1 MNPFLSTAPRL
12 RMRFEWV
19 LIAIILCVF
28 YGTHFKRDWSLHV
41 DQELT
46 LAYNAILLNSG
57 LWQEYYDHPGFFT
70 ILLLSFLMKVAHAIG
85 YLSVANIEEL
95 NRAPSMFIAF
105 GQMLVVAKHLA
116 MLSCLGLCLITY
128 RTLLRFLSAPGLCFV
143 LTLAVFFSSGVI
155 EHFINPRTELITFLL
170 FLGSILS
177 CYAWLSNRVPTVR
190 AYLFWLIWILL
201 ILLSF
206 GLSWQQGLFQEEA
219 PGFGYQVGFLI
230 LVACVWLI
238 RFRKDAL
245 VVYGSAV
252 FLWLDLAAL
261 NKMQI
266 LFYAPIYYAWLAFFL
281 CTPRKAMPALGAH
294 AVAENS
300 VLGITNVTIANTP
313 PNAAQLTLLR
323 QGLLLVPG
331 IICLIFNLLFWQYIT
346 IAKSVYIHWALLLAF
361 NAIFIGYWWYQRQSL
376 AWPLIALNINF
387 LLGFAFSFLFILAY
401 TGHTYDY
408 FKYFINPT
416 LTLFHANQSVVGRLH
431 LNETVNLS
439 AVWWQVR
446 HSLAFLLAPLQ
457 EIITQR
463 NSQLIFVLL
472 DASLF
477 ALVYRGLS
485 LKQKYNVLICVI
497 AAYAISLISQLRYSG
512 NNYLFFYESIWFVL
526 FVYLLSFLKSVSVR
540 LGFATL
546 LLGGTLLLTGGN
558 IWGRLNDASNQ
569 HQLICTGGYMAGWH
583 ERIDMKAFSAECI
596 RRHLK

>member
-1 MNPFLSTAPRL
+1 
-12 RMRFEWV
+12 
-19 LIAIILCVF
+19 
-28 YGTHFKRDWSLHV
+28 
-41 DQELT
+41 
-46 LAYNAILLNSG
+46 
-57 LWQEYYDHPGFFT
+57 
-70 ILLLSFLMKVAHAIG
+70 
-85 YLSVANIEEL
+85 
-95 NRAPSMFIAF
+95 
-105 GQMLVVAKHLA
+105 
-116 MLSCLGLCLITY
+116 
-128 RTLLRFLSAPGLCFV
+128 
-143 LTLAVFFSSGVI
+143 
-155 EHFINPRTELITFLL
+155 
-170 FLGSILS
+170 
-177 CYAWLSNRVPTVR
+177 
-190 AYLFWLIWILL
+190 
-201 ILLSF
+201 
-206 GLSWQQGLFQEEA
+206 
-219 PGFGYQVGFLI
+219 
-230 LVACVWLI
+230 
-238 RFRKDAL
+238 
-245 VVYGSAV
+245 
-252 FLWLDLAAL
+252 
-261 NKMQI
+261 
-266 LFYAPIYYAWLAFFL
+266 
-281 CTPRKAMPALGAH
+281 MPALGAH

-300 VLGITNVTIANTP
+300 VLGITNVTIANTL
-313 PNAAQLTLLR
+313 PNGAQPTLLR

-346 IAKSVYIHWALLLAF
+346 IAKSAYIHWALLLAF

-472 DASLF
+472 DTSLF
-477 ALVYRGLS
+477 ALVYRSLS

-526 FVYLLSFLKSVSVR
+526 FVYLLSFLKSVSVQ
-540 LGFATL
+540 LSFATL
-546 LLGGTLLLTGGN
+546 LLVGTLLLTGGN
-558 IWGRLNDASNQ
+558 IWSRLNDASNQ

-596 RRHLK
+596 RRYLK